1 MRKDITNIFSIF
13 LARISPLL
21 IGLVF
26 IPLYKKYSDG
36 NDFDIISLIF
46 TIQSLSLLLD
56 LGISQNMMRLSAV
69 SNNKNIF
76 YIFRRVKS
84 VSNLIIKNYLVL
96 GILFF
101 FYLQFFSKR
110 LDICQSIGVALSL
123 FFLAK
128 NNILLSALIGSQ
140 NYKINALIQITSNLL
155 RQAILL
161 LVFVYIDNSIGWHIW
176 INLLYL
182 ALYNYFL
189 YLAFCKKGKGYAV
202 DSENNEESDGVKSYS
217 LSIAA
222 ICGALAM
229 QVDKLLVGAMGQ
241 PGWIGDYYLAQTI
254 ACIPLLF
261 VAMPIAQYFQPKL
274 FFALSTGNEKEI
286 KAIIGKFSIALF
298 SLTSIPS
305 VIALIFLEK
314 LLNIWIGSVH
324 VDIQKYASI
333 LLIGTIPGCFGY
345 VFHTIIMSIRYF
357 RFLAFASFVLTT
369 FVLVMTFIYSRS
381 NLVVVSASY
390 ALYHAASVF
399 LLIFWVYIKR
409 PDLWKNI
416 PRISYILMGVAFVI
430 PFVIELLSIYE

>member
-1 MRKDITNIFSIF
+1 MRKDIKNIFSIF
-13 LARISPLL
+13 VARVSPLL

-26 IPLYKKYSDG
+26 IPFYKKYSDA

-56 LGISQNMMRLSAV
+56 LGISQNMMRLSAI

-76 YIFRRVKS
+76 SIFRRIKNI
-84 VSNLIIKNYLVL
+84 SNLIIRNYLIL

-101 FYLQFFSKR
+101 FYLHFFTKR
-110 LDICQSIGVALSL
+110 LDVWQSIGIVFSL

-128 NNILLSALIGSQ
+128 NNIILSALIGSQ

-161 LVFVYIDNSIGWHIW
+161 FFFIFIDNSISWHIW

-182 ALYNYFL
+182 ALYNYFF
-189 YLAFCKKGKGYAV
+189 YLVFYGKGKSDAADLGN
-202 DSENNEESDGVKSYS
+202 DEESDSVKSYG

-241 PGWIGDYYLAQTI
+241 PGWVGDYYLAQTI

-261 VAMPIAQYFQPKL
+261 VAIPIAQYFQPKL

-298 SLTSIPS
+298 SLTTIPS

-314 LLNIWIGSVH
+314 LLNIWIGPGH
-324 VDIQKYASI
+324 DDIKKYASI

-345 VFHTIIMSIRYF
+345 VFHTIIMSMKYF

-369 FVLVMTFIYSRS
+369 FVLLMTFIYSRN

-390 ALYHAASVF
+390 ALYHTVSVF
-399 LLIFWVYIKR
+399 VLIFWVYIKK
-409 PDLWKNI
+409 PDLWKNV
-416 PRISYILMGVAFVI
+416 PKISYILLGMAVVI
-430 PFVIELLSIYE
+430 PLVIEFLNNYE